1 MQIQKWK
8 IDNYHGILNMNL
20 TFPINESSGA
30 VILLGE
36 NGSGKSTTL
45 EMLLRFFAAFDSP
58 TFVSEFKSDFE
69 IVYRIGTYDVR
80 IQQKDL
86 LWTLSHREIG
96 ESESVIDFNG
106 SFESLRRWSQKN
118 SLNLFP
124 QRIIAF
130 YSGYADH
137 LAPIYK
143 WVNRNY
149 KIACKNTLY
158 QYFEMAYSSRTQ
170 DIELPNFPHKK
181 YIYCDDALMNL
192 YLISILAGKESYE
205 KSKIKEFCSID
216 NIMAIEIILT
226 PKEIKDFLNKYL
238 FDSNQNQSLKN
249 NFWRVL
255 EFIDSELCALMRA
268 SEISFNEN
276 SSRFIVT
283 DIDSIPDDTIRVFN
297 FLEKLVT
304 IFDAKISVRITG
316 QYGEK
321 NTKALSE
328 GQRQLIKVIGMLG
341 ATKES
346 DCFVLMDEPDSHMNP
361 RWKYEIKEIVDKVL
375 DGATNTQAIIA
386 THDPLVVNGQE
397 KEYVRIF
404 VRDPAR
410 TADAG
415 SQSIKVLIPTE
426 DTEGMGIDGLLQSEY
441 YGLRSTL
448 DTKTRSKLEEK
459 RDLLVKRKEGTIT
472 QEEREKLY
480 ALTDEIEG
488 LAFTRNIPTDDLYD
502 EFVVAMHKFQQENP
516 ISELTSEQIRERNRK
531 AHEIIKELMEK

>member
-1 MQIQKWK
+1 
-8 IDNYHGILNMNL
+8 MNL

-170 DIELPNFPHKK
+170 DIDLPNFPHKK

-226 PKEIKDFLNKYL
+226 PKKIKDFLNKYL
-238 FDSNQNQSLKN
+238 FDSDQNQSLKN

-276 SSRFIVT
+276 SARFIVT
-283 DIDSIPDDTIRVFN
+283 DIGSIPDDTIRAFN
-297 FLEKLVT
+297 FFEKLVT

-341 ATKES
+341 AAKES
-346 DCFVLMDEPDSHMNP
+346 DCFVLMDEPDAHMNP
-361 RWKYEIKEIVDKVL
+361 RWKYEIKEIVDKIL
-375 DGATNTQAIIA
+375 HDATNTQAIIA
-386 THDPLVVNGQE
+386 THDPLVVNGLE

-404 VRDPAR
+404 SRDSER
-410 TADAG
+410 TVDTG
-415 SQSIKVLIPTE
+415 SKNIKVLIPTE

-441 YGLRSTL
+441 YGLRTSY
-448 DTKTRSKLEEK
+448 DSKANKKFERRQLLYLKLIHNEASEEEK
-459 RDLLVKRKEGTIT
+459 AELRELTKEIGMMPISYNSIDFLYDDFI
-472 QEEREKLY
+472 REYKKTKLY
-480 ALTDEIEG
+480 SKEYLSYEDVQARRAEI
-488 LAFTRNIPTDDLYD
+488 TRIIEMLY
-502 EFVVAMHKFQQENP
+502 
-516 ISELTSEQIRERNRK
+516 RK
-531 AHEIIKELMEK
+531 KL